1 MPRPTLDVILEGDAA
16 SGWIARA
23 PAVGVWSGIPV
34 AGTALEAGSAGELTQ
49 AGRRFLLRVPEA
61 AVSIVS
67 TVVGADR
74 RAIDV
79 EWGQELFRLAP
90 VSAAAERAASS
101 APGTV
106 SVLHSANVLVA
117 PTDGVFY
124 MRPAPDANAF
134 VSPGDTVTQG
144 QAVGLIEVMK
154 TFNHVLFAGDGLPAA
169 AVVKEVLAVDGQE
182 VCAGEPLLRYG
193 PAG

>member
-1 MPRPTLDVILEGDAA
+1 VV
-16 SGWIARA
+16 
-23 PAVGVWSGIPV
+23 AV
-34 AGTALEAGSAGELTQ
+34 
-49 AGRRFLLRVPEA
+49 
-61 AVSIVS
+61 
-67 TVVGADR
+67 DR

-90 VSAAAERAASS
+90 VSVGARRAASS
-101 APGTV
+101 APGTAAAE
-106 SVLHSANVLVA
+106 HSANVLVA

-124 MRPAPDANAF
+124 VRPSPDADAF

-144 QAVGLIEVMK
+144 QAVGLIEVMR

-169 AVVKEVLAVDGQE
+169 AVVKEFLASDGEE
-182 VCAGEPLLRYG
+182 VRAGEPLLRYD